1 MKRNTLSIVIEGQIL
16 RVAER
21 YGDSRYRYNL
31 LVGVT
36 AVHYDDI
43 DHIAVGDVLTIKA
56 CNLAFRIRFKRTY
69 RLSGSRECGTN
80 ELEISEDGVIANIP
94 ELGPQRPLG
103 EGQCASHISSGN
115 CDDPR

>member
-1 MKRNTLSIVIEGQIL
+1 M
-16 RVAER
+16 
-21 YGDSRYRYNL
+21 
-31 LVGVT
+31 GVT

-80 ELEISEDGVIANIP
+80 ELEISEDGVIANIR
-94 ELGPQRPLG
+94 ELRPLG